1 MQRPHNWFKY
11 NDLKFTQMQRPQ
23 IYVNTKT
30 PNFTQVLVGAEAGA
44 RVNISVSQTDISSL
58 DILEDED
65 DGDSLKKS
73 PSLSSD
79 VLAEVVVEAG
89 VIACHVC
96 SSVAHRS
103 NKPDDTD
110 SFTPRVRSDKR
121 SITILLGKGLSTGPD
136 IIKFFKGSIATIRRN
151 KALQLAKSSQMT
163 SNKSRYAET
172 CTPIG

>member
-1 MQRPHNWFKY
+1 MSTKGNYAITHWVYLNLSKCKDPTI
-11 NDLKFTQMQRPQ
+11 DLSTMTSNLPK
-23 IYVNTKT
+23 
-30 PNFTQVLVGAEAGA
+30 VLVGAEAGA

-136 IIKFFKGSIATIRRN
+136 IIKNFKGS
-151 KALQLAKSSQMT
+151 
-163 SNKSRYAET
+163 
-172 CTPIG
+172 TPIG